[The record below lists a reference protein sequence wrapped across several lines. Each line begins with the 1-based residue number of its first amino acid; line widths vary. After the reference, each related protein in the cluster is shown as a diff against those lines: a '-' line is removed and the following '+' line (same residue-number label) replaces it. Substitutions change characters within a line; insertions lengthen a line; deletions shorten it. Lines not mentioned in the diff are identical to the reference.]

1 MIGLVR
7 ELTRASLFAAFW
19 KPVDRRRLAAARMK
33 FSSVK
38 ALTMRMPCAVSCSD
52 SIICI
57 APWNSLAMI
66 LRTRMPILRTP
77 TAASGHE
84 HQRQKTESNGSCDT
98 MTMTSPTIVRASRES
113 VVMSRLRTLLADWAM
128 KAWRAMNSDEC
139 DWP

>member
-7 ELTRASLFAAFW
+7 ELTRASLFAAAS
-19 KPVDRRRLAAARMK
+19 KPRIALAWRPRMK
-33 FSSVK
+33 SSRVN

-77 TAASGHE
+77 TAASGTNMSA
-84 HQRQKTESNGSCDT
+84 RLESRGSCDT
-98 MTMTSPTIVRASRES
+98 ITITRPTMVRASRDS
-113 VVMSRLRTLLADWAM
+113 VVMRRLRTVLADWAM
-128 KAWRAMNSDEC
+128 KACRAMNSDEC
-139 DWP
+139 ERL

>member
-7 ELTRASLFAAFW
+7 ELTRASLFAALS
-19 KPVDRRRLAAARMK
+19 KPSIALAWRPRMK
-33 FSSVK
+33 LSSVK

-66 LRTRMPILRTP
+66 LRTRRPILRTP
-77 TAASGHE
+77 TAASGTNISA
-84 HQRQKTESNGSCDT
+84 KSESSGSCDT
-98 MTMTSPTIVRASRES
+98 MTMMRPTMVSASRES
-113 VVMSRLRTLLADWAM
+113 VVMRRLRTLLADWAM

-139 DWP
+139 ERL